1 MLFIKISNAFKQG
14 IKKMKKKIT
23 KASDLRRA
31 QYIKDLLKKKPK
43 DQKFCV
49 LGAGHGGLAMA
60 GHLAIK
66 GFNVNLYNR
75 GRNRIKPVVQR
86 KAIKVE
92 GEVKGIGKVALAST
106 NIQECIK
113 GVAVLMV
120 VVPANAHR
128 FIAEACAPYLK
139 ENQVVILN
147 PGRTGG
153 ALEFYNVLKQK
164 KLKRFPFIA
173 EAQTF
178 LYASRALGP
187 AHAKI
192 FSVKNSVPLATL
204 PAYWIPG
211 ILKIINRAFPQFI
224 PGDNIFKTSFEN
236 IGAIFH
242 PALTILNAGWIEST
256 YGDFEYYIKGASPSV
271 AQILE
276 KLDRE
281 RLDVAGALGIK
292 VMSAKA
298 WLYTAYS
305 AAGNNLHEA
314 IQDNP
319 GYLGI
324 KAPDRL
330 HHRYVDEDVPMSL
343 VPLASIGDM
352 LKVETP
358 VINSI
363 IRLASIMRGIDFWKI
378 GRTVQKLGIKG
389 MSIKEIRLLAVTGEI

>member
-1 MLFIKISNAFKQG
+1 
-14 IKKMKKKIT
+14 MKKKIT
-23 KASDLRRA
+23 TASDLRRA
-31 QYIKDLLKKKPK
+31 QYIKNLLEKKPK

-75 GRNRIKPVVQR
+75 GRDRIKPVIQR
-86 KAIKVE
+86 KGIKVE
-92 GEVKGIGKVALAST
+92 GEVKGFGKIELAST
-106 NIQECIK
+106 SIQECIK
-113 GVAVLMV
+113 GVDVLMV
-120 VVPANAHR
+120 VVPAYAHP

-178 LYASRALGP
+178 LYAARALGP

-192 FSVKNSVPLATL
+192 FSIKNSVPLATL

-211 ILKIINRAFPQFI
+211 VLKIINRAFPQFI

-256 YGDFEYYIKGASPSV
+256 YGDFEYYIKGASQSV
-271 AQILE
+271 AHVLE

-281 RLDVAGALGIK
+281 RLDVAAALGIK
-292 VMSAKA
+292 VMSARA

-305 AAGNNLHEA
+305 AAGKNLHEA

-358 VINSI
+358 TIKSI
-363 IRLASIMRGIDFWKI
+363 IRLASLMRGIDFWKK
-378 GRTVQKLGIKG
+378 GRTVQNLGIKG
-389 MSIKEIRLLAVTGEI
+389 MTIKEIRLLAVTGEI

>member
-1 MLFIKISNAFKQG
+1 
-14 IKKMKKKIT
+14 
-23 KASDLRRA
+23 
-31 QYIKDLLKKKPK
+31 
-43 DQKFCV
+43 
-49 LGAGHGGLAMA
+49 MA

-66 GFNVNLYNR
+66 GFKVNLYNR
-75 GRNRIKPVVQR
+75 GRNRIKPVIQR
-86 KAIKVE
+86 KAIKVQ
-92 GEVKGIGKVALAST
+92 GEVTGIGEIELAST
-106 NIQECIK
+106 HIQECIK
-113 GVAVLMV
+113 GVDVLMV
-120 VVPANAHR
+120 VVPAYAHR
-128 FIAEACAPYLK
+128 HIAETCAPYLK
-139 ENQVVILN
+139 EYQVVVLN

-164 KLKRFPFIA
+164 NVKRFPFIA

-187 AHAKI
+187 AHARI

-211 ILKIINRAFPQFI
+211 VLKIINRAFPQFI

-236 IGAIFH
+236 IGAVFH

-276 KLDRE
+276 KLDKE
-281 RLDVAGALGIK
+281 RLAVAAALGIK
-292 VMSAKA
+292 VMSARA

-358 VINSI
+358 TIKSI
-363 IRLASIMRGIDFWKI
+363 ISLASIMRGIDFWKK
-378 GRTVQKLGIKG
+378 GRTVQKLGING
-389 MSIKEIRLLAVTGEI
+389 MTIKEIRLLAVTGEI

>member
-1 MLFIKISNAFKQG
+1 MTKKISKELDTRR
-14 IKKMKKKIT
+14 KK
-23 KASDLRRA
+23 
-31 QYIKDLLKKKPK
+31 YIRTILSKDDKEL
-43 DQKFCV
+43 KFCV

-60 GHLAIK
+60 GHLAIN
-66 GFNVNLYNR
+66 GFNVKLYNR
-75 GRNRIKPVVQR
+75 SRNKILPVIKR
-86 KAIKVE
+86 KGIKVE
-92 GEVKGIGKVALAST
+92 GEVKGFGRVELAST
-106 NIQECIK
+106 NIEECLEETD
-113 GVAVLMV
+113 VLMV
-120 VVPANAHR
+120 VVPANAHSS
-128 FIAEACAPYLK
+128 IAEVCAPHLK
-139 ENQVVILN
+139 ENHVVILN

-153 ALEFYNVLKQK
+153 ALEFLNTLKEQGVK
-164 KLKRFPFIA
+164 EFPFIA
-173 EAQTF
+173 EVQTF

-224 PGDNIFKTSFEN
+224 PGDNIFKTSLEN

-242 PALTILNAGWIEST
+242 PALTIMNAAWIEET
-256 YGDFEYYIKGASPSV
+256 HGDFEYYIQGASPSV
-271 AQILE
+271 ATVL
-276 KLDRE
+276 E
-281 RLDVAGALGIK
+281 RLDKERLEVAAALGIK

-305 AAGNNLHEA
+305 ATGKNLHEA

-330 HHRYVDEDVPMSL
+330 HHRYIDEDVPMSL
-343 VPLASIGDM
+343 VPIASIGDM

-358 VINSI
+358 TIKSFI
-363 IRLASIMRGIDFWKI
+363 HIASLLRGIDFLET
-378 GRTVQKLGIKG
+378 GRTVEKLGIKG
-389 MSIKEIRLLAVTGEI
+389 MSIKDIRLLAVVGEI

>member
-1 MLFIKISNAFKQG
+1 
-14 IKKMKKKIT
+14 MKKKIT
-23 KASDLRRA
+23 KASDLRRV
-31 QYIKDLLKKKPK
+31 QYIKDILKKKPK
-43 DQKFCV
+43 DQTFCV

-66 GFNVNLYNR
+66 GFKVNLYNR
-75 GRNRIKPVVQR
+75 GRSRIRTVIHR
-86 KAIKVE
+86 KGIKVE
-92 GEVKGIGKVALAST
+92 GEVKGIGEIEFAST
-106 NIQECIK
+106 NIKECIK
-113 GVAVLMV
+113 GVDVLMV

-128 FIAEACAPYLK
+128 HIAETCAPHLK

-164 KLKRFPFIA
+164 DLKRFPFIA

-236 IGAIFH
+236 IGAVFH

-271 AQILE
+271 AQVLE
-276 KLDRE
+276 KLDKE
-281 RLDVAGALGIK
+281 RLDVAAALGIK

-305 AAGNNLHEA
+305 ATGNNLHEA

-358 VINSI
+358 TIKSI
-363 IRLASIMRGIDFWKI
+363 IRLASIMRGIDFWKK

>member
-1 MLFIKISNAFKQG
+1 
-14 IKKMKKKIT
+14 MKKKIT
-23 KASDLRRA
+23 KASDLRKA
-31 QYIKDLLKKKPK
+31 QYIKDILKKDSK
-43 DQKFCV
+43 DLKFCV

-60 GHLAIK
+60 AHLAIK
-66 GFNVNLYNR
+66 GFKVNLYNR
-75 GRNRIKPVVQR
+75 GRNKIIPVIHR
-86 KAIKVE
+86 TGIKVE
-92 GEVKGIGKVALAST
+92 GEVKGFGKIELASG
-106 NIQECIK
+106 NIKECIK
-113 GVAVLMV
+113 DADVLMV
-120 VVPANAHR
+120 VVPANGHR

-153 ALEFYNVLKQK
+153 ALEFYTVLKQK
-164 KLKRFPFIA
+164 NVKRLPFIA

-178 LYASRALGP
+178 LYASRSLGP
-187 AHAKI
+187 AHARI
-192 FSVKNSVPLATL
+192 FSIKNSVPLATL

-211 ILKIINRAFPQFI
+211 VLKIINRAFPQFI

-236 IGAIFH
+236 IGAVFH

-271 AQILE
+271 AHVLE
-276 KLDRE
+276 KLDKE
-281 RLDVAGALGIK
+281 RLDVAAALGIK

-305 AAGNNLHEA
+305 ATGDNLHEA

-358 VINSI
+358 TIKSI
-363 IRLASIMRGIDFWKI
+363 IRLASIMRGIDFWKK

>member
-1 MLFIKISNAFKQG
+1 
-14 IKKMKKKIT
+14 MKKKIT

-31 QYIKDLLKKKPK
+31 QYIKNLLKKKPI

-75 GRNRIKPVVQR
+75 GRNRIKPVIQR
-86 KAIKVE
+86 KGIKVE
-92 GEVKGIGKVALAST
+92 GEVKGFGKIELAST

-113 GVAVLMV
+113 GVDVLMV
-120 VVPANAHR
+120 VVPAYAHP
-128 FIAEACAPYLK
+128 FIAETCAPYLK

-187 AHAKI
+187 AHARI
-192 FSVKNSVPLATL
+192 FSIKNSVPLATL

-211 ILKIINRAFPQFI
+211 VLKIINRVFPQFI

-256 YGDFEYYIKGASPSV
+256 YGDFEYYIKGASQSV
-271 AQILE
+271 AQVLE
-276 KLDRE
+276 KLDKE
-281 RLDVAGALGIK
+281 RLDVAAALGIK
-292 VMSAKA
+292 VMSARA

-305 AAGNNLHEA
+305 AAGNDLHEA

-358 VINSI
+358 TIKSI
-363 IRLASIMRGIDFWKI
+363 ISLASIMRGIDFWKK
-378 GRTVQKLGIKG
+378 GRTVQNLGIKG
-389 MSIKEIRLLAVTGEI
+389 KTIKEIRLLAVTGEL

>member
-1 MLFIKISNAFKQG
+1 LG
-14 IKKMKKKIT
+14 IEKMKKKIT

-31 QYIKDLLKKKPK
+31 QYIKDLLKKNPK

-75 GRNRIKPVVQR
+75 GRNRIKPVIQR
-86 KAIKVE
+86 KGIKVE
-92 GEVKGIGKVALAST
+92 GEVKGIGKIELAST

-113 GVAVLMV
+113 GVDVLMV

-164 KLKRFPFIA
+164 NLKRFPFIA

-187 AHAKI
+187 AHARI

-211 ILKIINRAFPQFI
+211 VLKIINRAFPQFI

-236 IGAIFH
+236 IGAVFH
-242 PALTILNAGWIEST
+242 PALTILNAGWIEAT

-276 KLDRE
+276 KLDKE
-281 RLDVAGALGIK
+281 RLDVAAALGIK

-358 VINSI
+358 TIKSI
-363 IRLASIMRGIDFWKI
+363 IRLASIMRGTDFWKK
-378 GRTVQKLGIKG
+378 GRTAQKLGIKG

>member
-1 MLFIKISNAFKQG
+1 
-14 IKKMKKKIT
+14 MKKKIT
-23 KASDLRRA
+23 KASDLRRE
-31 QYIKDLLKKKPK
+31 QYIKNLLKKKPK

-75 GRNRIKPVVQR
+75 GRDRIKPVIQR
-86 KAIKVE
+86 KGIKVE
-92 GEVKGIGKVALAST
+92 GEVKGFGKIELAST
-106 NIQECIK
+106 SIQECIK
-113 GVAVLMV
+113 DVDVLMV
-120 VVPANAHR
+120 VVPAYAHP
-128 FIAEACAPYLK
+128 FIAETCAPYLK

-187 AHAKI
+187 AHARI

-211 ILKIINRAFPQFI
+211 VLKIINRAFPQFI

-256 YGDFEYYIKGASPSV
+256 YGDFEYYIKGASQSV
-271 AQILE
+271 AQVLE
-276 KLDRE
+276 KLDKE
-281 RLDVAGALGIK
+281 RLDVAAALGIK
-292 VMSAKA
+292 VMSARA

-305 AAGNNLHEA
+305 AAGNDLHEA

-358 VINSI
+358 TIKSI
-363 IRLASIMRGIDFWKI
+363 IRLASIMRGIDFWKK
-378 GRTVQKLGIKG
+378 GRTVQNLGIKG
-389 MSIKEIRLLAVTGEI
+389 KTIKEIRLLAVTGEI

>member
-1 MLFIKISNAFKQG
+1 
-14 IKKMKKKIT
+14 MKKKIT
-23 KASDLRRA
+23 TASDLRRA
-31 QYIKDLLKKKPK
+31 QYIKNLLKKKPK

-75 GRNRIKPVVQR
+75 GRDRIKPVIQR
-86 KAIKVE
+86 KGIKIE
-92 GEVKGIGKVALAST
+92 GEVKGFGKIELAST
-106 NIQECIK
+106 SIQECIK
-113 GVAVLMV
+113 GVDVLMV
-120 VVPANAHR
+120 VVPAYAHP

-178 LYASRALGP
+178 LYAARALGP

-192 FSVKNSVPLATL
+192 FSIKNSVPLATL

-211 ILKIINRAFPQFI
+211 VLKIINRAFPQFI

-256 YGDFEYYIKGASPSV
+256 YGDFEYYIKGASQSV
-271 AQILE
+271 AHVLE

-281 RLDVAGALGIK
+281 RLDVAAALGIK
-292 VMSAKA
+292 VMSARA

-305 AAGNNLHEA
+305 AAGKNLHEA

-358 VINSI
+358 TIKSI

-378 GRTVQKLGIKG
+378 GRTVQNLGIKG
-389 MSIKEIRLLAVTGEI
+389 MTIKEIRLLAVTGEI

>member
-1 MLFIKISNAFKQG
+1 MS
-14 IKKMKKKIT
+14 KKTT

-31 QYIKDLLKKKPK
+31 LYIRNLLQKSPEDL
-43 DQKFCV
+43 KFCV

-66 GFNVNLYNR
+66 GFQTNLYNR
-75 GRNRIKPVVQR
+75 GRKRIRSIIQR
-86 KAIKVE
+86 KGIQVE
-92 GEVKGIGKVALAST
+92 GEVKGFGKINLTST
-106 NIQECIK
+106 NINECLK
-113 GVAVLMV
+113 GVDVLMV
-120 VVPANAHR
+120 AVPANAHR
-128 FIAEACAPYLK
+128 NIAQTCAPFLK
-139 ENQVVILN
+139 EHHLVILN

-153 ALEFYNVLKQK
+153 ALEFYNTLKEQGT
-164 KLKRFPFIA
+164 KRFPFIA

-178 LYASRALGP
+178 IYASRALGP

-211 ILKIINRAFPQFI
+211 VLKVINRAYPQFI

-236 IGAIFH
+236 IGAVFH
-242 PALTILNAGWIEST
+242 PALTILNAAWIEET
-256 YGDFEYYIKGASPSV
+256 HGDFEYYIQGASQSI

-276 KLDRE
+276 KLDKE
-281 RLDVAGALGIK
+281 RLDVAAALGIK

-305 AAGNNLHEA
+305 ATGRDLREA
-314 IQDNP
+314 INANP

-343 VPLASIGDM
+343 VPLASLGEM

-358 VINSI
+358 TIRAI
-363 IRLASIMRGIDFWKI
+363 IHLASIMRGIDFWKI
-378 GRTVQKLGIKG
+378 GRQ
-389 MSIKEIRLLAVTGEI
+389 A

>member
-1 MLFIKISNAFKQG
+1 
-14 IKKMKKKIT
+14 MKKKIT
-23 KASDLRRA
+23 TASDLRRA
-31 QYIKDLLKKKPK
+31 QYIKNLLKKKPK

-75 GRNRIKPVVQR
+75 GRDRIKPVIQR
-86 KAIKVE
+86 KGIKVE
-92 GEVKGIGKVALAST
+92 GEVKGFGKIELAST
-106 NIQECIK
+106 SIQECIK
-113 GVAVLMV
+113 GVDVLMV
-120 VVPANAHR
+120 VVPAYAHP

-178 LYASRALGP
+178 LYAARALGP

-192 FSVKNSVPLATL
+192 FSIKNSVPLATL

-211 ILKIINRAFPQFI
+211 VLKIINRAFPQFI

-256 YGDFEYYIKGASPSV
+256 YGDFEYYIKGASQSV
-271 AQILE
+271 AHVLE

-281 RLDVAGALGIK
+281 RLDVAAALGIK
-292 VMSAKA
+292 VMSARA

-305 AAGNNLHEA
+305 AAGKNLHEA

-358 VINSI
+358 TIKSI
-363 IRLASIMRGIDFWKI
+363 IRLASLMRGIDFWKK
-378 GRTVQKLGIKG
+378 GRTVQNLGIKG
-389 MSIKEIRLLAVTGEI
+389 MTIKEIRLLAVTGEI

>member
-1 MLFIKISNAFKQG
+1 
-14 IKKMKKKIT
+14 MKKKIT

-31 QYIKDLLKKKPK
+31 QYIKNLLKKNPK

-75 GRNRIKPVVQR
+75 KRTRIKPVIQR
-86 KAIKVE
+86 KGIKVE
-92 GEVKGIGKVALAST
+92 GEVQGFGKIELAST

-113 GVAVLMV
+113 GVDVLMV
-120 VVPANAHR
+120 VVPAYAHP
-128 FIAEACAPYLK
+128 FIAEVCAPYLK

-192 FSVKNSVPLATL
+192 FSIKNSVPLATL

-211 ILKIINRAFPQFI
+211 VLKIINRAFPQFI

-256 YGDFEYYIKGASPSV
+256 YGDFEYYIKGASQSV
-271 AQILE
+271 AHVLE

-281 RLDVAGALGIK
+281 RLDVAAALGIK
-292 VMSAKA
+292 VMSARA

-305 AAGNNLHEA
+305 ATGNNLHEA

-358 VINSI
+358 TIKSI
-363 IRLASIMRGIDFWKI
+363 IRIASIMRGIDFWKI
-378 GRTVQKLGIKG
+378 GRTVQNLGIKG
-389 MSIKEIRLLAVTGEI
+389 KTIKEIRLLAVTGEI

>member
-1 MLFIKISNAFKQG
+1 
-14 IKKMKKKIT
+14 MKKKIT
-23 KASDLRRA
+23 TASDLRRA
-31 QYIKDLLKKKPK
+31 QYIKNLLKKEPK

-75 GRNRIKPVVQR
+75 GRDRIKPVIQR
-86 KAIKVE
+86 KGIKVE
-92 GEVKGIGKVALAST
+92 GEVKGFGKIELAST
-106 NIQECIK
+106 SIQECIK
-113 GVAVLMV
+113 GVDVLMV
-120 VVPANAHR
+120 VVPAYAHP

-178 LYASRALGP
+178 LYAARALGP

-192 FSVKNSVPLATL
+192 FSIKNSVPLATL

-211 ILKIINRAFPQFI
+211 VLKIINRAFPQFI

-256 YGDFEYYIKGASPSV
+256 YGDFEYYIKGASQSV
-271 AQILE
+271 AHVLE

-281 RLDVAGALGIK
+281 RLDVAAALGIK
-292 VMSAKA
+292 VMSARA

-305 AAGNNLHEA
+305 AAGKNLHEA

-358 VINSI
+358 TIKSI

-378 GRTVQKLGIKG
+378 GRTVQNLGIKG
-389 MSIKEIRLLAVTGEI
+389 MTIKEIRLLAVTGEI